1 MRLDKR
7 KACIA
12 ITLFIIVLLLLYEI
26 VGIEAFSGEISD
38 ERLKGGIDV
47 TVTRLLGGIVFV
59 VLISYSS
66 YRVLDP
72 LKKPFWSSFAFCLP
86 AFAVAVNNL
95 PIYSLVCGYA
105 EVTSPLWRELLLAL
119 ECFSVGLFEEC
130 CFRGFVFLGFLEK
143 RRDSLRGRF
152 LAIVYSSAVFAA
164 VHIVNI
170 FLGASPVAVLM
181 QLGYSFLI
189 GAMCAV
195 MLMKSANI
203 WLCVFA
209 HGIFNFCGALVP
221 TCGEGSIWEPF
232 TIVLTVAV
240 SVAVAAYFILLFAKI
255 KEGECDRLFKNNDK

>member
-7 KACIA
+7 KTCIC
-12 ITLFIIVLLLLYEI
+12 ITLIIIVLLLLYEI
-26 VGIEAFSGEISD
+26 VGIEFFAGEIAD
-38 ERLKGGIDV
+38 EKLKNGTDI
-47 TVTRLLGGIVFV
+47 TVTRLLGGVVFL
-59 VLISYSS
+59 VLVAYSG

-72 LKKPFWSSFAFCLP
+72 IKKPFWRSLLFCLP

-95 PIYSLVCGYA
+95 PIYSLVGGYA
-105 EVTSPLWRELLLAL
+105 EVTSPLWRVLLLAL
-119 ECFSVGLFEEC
+119 ECFAVGLFEEC
-130 CFRGFVFLGFLEK
+130 CFRGFVFIGFLEK
-143 RRDSLRGRF
+143 RRSDLRGRF

-164 VHIVNI
+164 VHIINI

-195 MLMKSANI
+195 MLMKSSNI
-203 WLCVFA
+203 WLCVAA

-232 TIVLTVAV
+232 TIVLTVVV
-240 SVAVAAYFILLFAKI
+240 SLIVTAYFVLTFINI
-255 KEGECDRLFKNNDK
+255 EENECDRLYK